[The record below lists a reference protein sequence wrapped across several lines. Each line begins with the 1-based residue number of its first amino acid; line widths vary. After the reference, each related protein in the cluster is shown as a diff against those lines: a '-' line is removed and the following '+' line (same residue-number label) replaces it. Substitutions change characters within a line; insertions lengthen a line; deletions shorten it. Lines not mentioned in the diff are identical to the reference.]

1 MNEFADLVALFDE
14 LGPAVFSEDEVAH
27 LAALCDIARLATV
40 GAACSVSVLDEG
52 IGELRYV
59 AAAGAGADQ
68 IVGTRLSSGRGIA
81 GLVAGSG
88 QGLSVSDV
96 RRDARF
102 ALDVAEST
110 GYVPSALL
118 AVPIRSGDN
127 TLGVLTVLD
136 PERAD
141 LTLAAGFA
149 DLAARVLRRAT
160 DAAHLGRAI
169 AHALASRT
177 SSEDLADALRSAADQ
192 SSGASADLAELAALY
207 VELGA
212 IGTEDRATATRIVA
226 QFTAHAANS
235 QQRAVVR
242 RFRR

>member
-1 MNEFADLVALFDE
+1 MSEFTDLVTLFDE
-14 LGPAVFSEDEVAH
+14 LGPALFSEDEVAS
-27 LAALCDIARLATV
+27 LTALCDLARLSTA
-40 GAACSVSVLDEG
+40 GAACSVSVLDESV
-52 IGELRYV
+52 GELRYV
-59 AAAGAGADQ
+59 AAAGAGADE

-81 GLVAGSG
+81 GFVAGSG

-102 ALDVAEST
+102 AHDVAEAT
-110 GYVPSALL
+110 GYVPTALM
-118 AVPIRSGDN
+118 AVPIRSGDD

-141 LTLAAGFA
+141 LTIAAGFA
-149 DLAARVLRRAT
+149 GIAAHVLRRAT
-160 DAAHLGRAI
+160 DASTLGRAI
-169 AHALASRT
+169 AQALASRT
-177 SSEDLADALRSAADQ
+177 SSAGLADVLRSAAAE
-192 SSGASADLAELAALY
+192 SSGASVDLAELAALY

-212 IGTEDRATATRIVA
+212 MNTEDRAAATRIVA

>member
-1 MNEFADLVALFDE
+1 MDEFADLVTLFDE
-14 LGPAVFSEDEVAH
+14 LGPALFSEDEVAG
-27 LAALCDIARLATV
+27 LTALCDLARLSTA

-59 AAAGAGADQ
+59 AAAGAGAEE
-68 IVGTRLSSGRGIA
+68 ILGTRLSSGRGIA
-81 GLVAGSG
+81 GFVAGSG

-102 ALDVAEST
+102 AHDVAEAT
-110 GYVPSALL
+110 GYIPTALM
-118 AVPIRSGDN
+118 AVPIRSGDE

-141 LTLAAGFA
+141 LTIAAGFA
-149 DLAARVLRRAT
+149 DLAAHVLRRAT
-160 DAAHLGRAI
+160 NAATLGRAV
-169 AHALASRT
+169 AHALASHT
-177 SSEDLADALRSAADQ
+177 PSVGLADVLRSAAAE
-192 SSGASADLAELAALY
+192 SSGASADLTELAALY
-207 VELGA
+207 VELGTMSA
-212 IGTEDRATATRIVA
+212 DDRATATRIVA

>member
-1 MNEFADLVALFDE
+1 MDEFSDLVALLDE
-14 LGPAVFSEDEVAH
+14 LGPALFSVDEMAG
-27 LAALCDIARLATV
+27 LTALCDLARLATA

-59 AAAGAGADQ
+59 AAAGSGSDE

-96 RRDARF
+96 RRDVRF
-102 ALDVAEST
+102 AHDVAEAT
-110 GYVPSALL
+110 GYVPTALM
-118 AVPIRSGDN
+118 AVPIRHGDE

-141 LTLAAGFA
+141 LTIAAGFA
-149 DLAARVLRRAT
+149 NLAAHMLRRAT
-160 DAAHLGRAI
+160 STATLGRSI

-177 SSEDLADALRSAADQ
+177 SSVGLADVLRSAATA
-192 SSGASADLAELAALY
+192 SSGVSADLTELAALY
-207 VELGA
+207 AELGTMS
-212 IGTEDRATATRIVA
+212 TEDRAVATRIVA

>member
-1 MNEFADLVALFDE
+1 MAEFTDLVTLFDQIGPALF
-14 LGPAVFSEDEVAH
+14 AEDEVAG
-27 LAALCDIARLATV
+27 LTALCDLARLATA
-40 GAACSVSVLDEG
+40 GAACSVAALDEAG
-52 IGELRYV
+52 GELRYV
-59 AAAGAGADQ
+59 AAAGAGALE
-68 IVGTRLSSGRGIA
+68 IVGTRLPSGRGIA
-81 GLVAGSG
+81 GFVAGSG

-102 ALDVAEST
+102 AHDVAEAT
-110 GYVPSALL
+110 GYVPTALM
-118 AVPIRSGDN
+118 AVPISAGDD

-141 LTLAAGFA
+141 LTIAAGFA
-149 DLAARVLRRAT
+149 DLAARTLRRAT
-160 DAAHLGRAI
+160 NAATLGRSVAE
-169 AHALASRT
+169 ALAGQS
-177 SSEDLADALRSAADQ
+177 SSEGLSDALRSAAAE

-207 VELGA
+207 VELGSISA
-212 IGTEDRATATRIVA
+212 EDRATATRIVA

>member
-1 MNEFADLVALFDE
+1 MSEFTDLVTLFDE
-14 LGPAVFSEDEVAH
+14 LGPALFSEDEVAS
-27 LAALCDIARLATV
+27 LTALCDLARLSTA
-40 GAACSVSVLDEG
+40 GAACSVSVLDESV
-52 IGELRYV
+52 GELRYV
-59 AAAGAGADQ
+59 AAAGAGADE

-81 GLVAGSG
+81 GFVAGSG

-102 ALDVAEST
+102 AHDVAEAT
-110 GYVPSALL
+110 GYVPTALM
-118 AVPIRSGDN
+118 AVPIRSGDD

-141 LTLAAGFA
+141 LTIAAGFA
-149 DLAARVLRRAT
+149 GSAAHVLRRAT
-160 DAAHLGRAI
+160 DASTLGRAI
-169 AHALASRT
+169 AQALASRT
-177 SSEDLADALRSAADQ
+177 SSAGLADVLRSAAAE
-192 SSGASADLAELAALY
+192 SSGASVDLAELAALY

-212 IGTEDRATATRIVA
+212 MNTEDRAAATRIVA

>member
-14 LGPAVFSEDEVAH
+14 LGPAVFSEDDVAH
-27 LAALCDIARLATV
+27 LTALCDTARLAMV

-52 IGELRYV
+52 LGELRYI

-81 GLVAGSG
+81 GFVAGSG

-102 ALDVAEST
+102 AHDVAQAT
-110 GYVPSALL
+110 GYVPSALI

-127 TLGVLTVLD
+127 TLGVITVLD

-149 DLAARVLRRAT
+149 DLAAYVLRHAT

-169 AHALASRT
+169 AHALAERT
-177 SSEDLADALRSAADQ
+177 SSEGLADVLRTAAAD
-192 SSGASADLAELAALY
+192 SAGASADLAELAALY
-207 VELGA
+207 AELETMSA
-212 IGTEDRATATRIVA
+212 EDRATATRIVA